1 MVPLL
6 SIKTIISRSP
16 NMETRKIPAVIYA
29 ESTPNPV
36 AMKFVANR
44 LLISNGNTIEY
55 NSKSEAKDSP
65 LALELFNFP
74 FVKGVFITGNFITLI
89 KNDLVNWNDVTLEL
103 REFIQQYLNE
113 GKVVINEMTLREKKP
128 ENNSGSGL
136 THADPGNET
145 EQRIID
151 LLEEYIRP
159 AVEQD
164 GGAIYFQSYREGT
177 VTLALKGSCSGCPS
191 SAFTLKAGIE
201 GLLKRMIP
209 EIQEV
214 VAEAL

>member
-1 MVPLL
+1 
-6 SIKTIISRSP
+6 
-16 NMETRKIPAVIYA
+16 METRKVPVVIYA

-44 LLISNGNTIEY
+44 MLINNGNTVEY
-55 NSKSEAKDSP
+55 TNKTEAKGSP
-65 LALELFNFP
+65 IALELFNFP
-74 FVKGVFITGNFITLI
+74 FIAGVFITGNFITLI
-89 KNDLVNWNDVTLEL
+89 KNDLVIWNDVTLQL
-103 REFIQQYLNE
+103 REFIQDYLNE
-113 GKVVINEMTLREKKP
+113 DKPVILELPKQDNKTEER
-128 ENNSGSGL
+128 NDSSVN
-136 THADPGNET
+136 HAAPSSET
-145 EQRIID
+145 DQRIID

-164 GGAIYFQSYREGT
+164 GGAIYFQSYQEGI

-191 SAFTLKAGIE
+191 SNFTLKAGIE

-209 EIQEV
+209 EIKEV

>member
-1 MVPLL
+1 
-6 SIKTIISRSP
+6 
-16 NMETRKIPAVIYA
+16 METRKVPVVIYA

-44 LLISNGNTIEY
+44 LLINKGNTVEY
-55 NSKSEAKDSP
+55 TNKAEAKGSP
-65 LALELFNFP
+65 IALELFNFP
-74 FVKGVFITGNFITLI
+74 FITGVFITGNFITLI
-89 KNDLVNWNDVTLEL
+89 KNDLVVWNDVTLEL
-103 REFIQQYLNE
+103 REFIQDYLNE
-113 GKVVINEMTLREKKP
+113 GKPVILELPKQADKTEGMDSTVN
-128 ENNSGSGL
+128 
-136 THADPGNET
+136 HADPTNET
-145 EQRIID
+145 DQRIID

-164 GGAIYFQSYREGT
+164 GGAIYFQSYQDGI

-191 SAFTLKAGIE
+191 SSFTLKAGIE

-209 EIQEV
+209 EIKEV

>member
-1 MVPLL
+1 
-6 SIKTIISRSP
+6 
-16 NMETRKIPAVIYA
+16 METRKVPVVIYA

-44 LLISNGNTIEY
+44 LLITNGNTVEY
-55 NSKSEAKDSP
+55 TNKAEAKGSP
-65 LALELFNFP
+65 IAMELFNFP
-74 FVKGVFITGNFITLI
+74 FITGVFITGNFITLI
-89 KNDLVNWNDVTLEL
+89 KNDLVVWNDVMLEL
-103 REFIQQYLNE
+103 REFIQEYLNE
-113 GKVVINEMTLREKKP
+113 GKAIILELPKQEEKSK
-128 ENNSGSGL
+128 EGMDSSVN
-136 THADPGNET
+136 HADPTNET
-145 EQRIID
+145 DQRIID

-164 GGAIYFQSYREGT
+164 GGAIYFQSYQDGI

-191 SAFTLKAGIE
+191 SSFTLKAGIE

-209 EIQEV
+209 EIKEV